1 MPCSSTV
8 ESSKFEEGARGAEQ
22 RQLRA
27 EVAATIERSR
37 AAGHRFLMVDMD
49 LAITMLCGVK
59 FEQDPERIE
68 RAITIA
74 EKVLATVDRFT
85 PGTKATGAKARALNA
100 RRRETEALLRTT
112 RQRAREVGD
121 WGRRT
126 G

>member
-1 MPCSSTV
+1 M
-8 ESSKFEEGARGAEQ
+8 ESSKLEEGARGAEQ
-22 RQLRA
+22 RKLRA

-49 LAITMLCGVK
+49 LAITMLRGVK

-68 RAITIA
+68 RA
-74 EKVLATVDRFT
+74 
-85 PGTKATGAKARALNA
+85 GANARALNA